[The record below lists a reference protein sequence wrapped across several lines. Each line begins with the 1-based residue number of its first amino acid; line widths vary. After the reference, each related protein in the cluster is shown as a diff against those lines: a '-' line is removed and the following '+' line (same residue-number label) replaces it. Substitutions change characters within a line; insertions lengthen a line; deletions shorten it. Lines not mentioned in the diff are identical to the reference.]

1 MSYIPN
7 TEILKPEAYSRKL
20 KQEKGDPMLEEMIY
34 TVDEAG
40 NLLVLES
47 RETLHLT
54 RSSKRHAAV
63 IGMIQHKDGAYL
75 VQWRAANKLGG
86 SRLDVS
92 ATTHVREHESYEKA
106 LQRSF
111 ENELRIKQRVPLKHA
126 FNFQYE
132 EEWGNAGRT
141 NSARSSSEADDGKYE
156 PNPEEIDSL
165 EFMRLDELKNF
176 VRDNEAQSHKVAQRD
191 CKTNVA

>member
-132 EEWGNAGRT
+132 EELGERRENEFCKVFIG
-141 NSARSSSEADDGKYE
+141 SYDGKYE

-176 VRDNEAQSHKVAQRD
+176 VRDNEAKATKWLRETVKRM
-191 CKTNVA
+191 